1 MVLKNQDWEDLLDSL
16 LKRTCTPFIGK
27 GASAPWIPVSEWAI
41 DMAKDNDYPLEDSS
55 QLSRVAQFVAI
66 ADGSEMTP
74 KNILSRKLEK
84 VRAPDFSLEKNRYTP
99 YAVLADLN
107 LPIYITTNY
116 DRFLEDALRSKG
128 KNPLSEYC
136 LWNDNLKKNVDD
148 KPSAFNK
155 EYVPDESKPLVYH
168 LHGDLNTP
176 ESMVLTQKDFID
188 FVVYLS
194 KESDAVPAISHSY
207 SFVSN

>member
-84 VRAPDFSLEKNRYTP
+84 VRAPDFSLEKNRNTP

-107 LPIYITTNY
+107 LPIYVTTNY
-116 DRFLEDALRSKG
+116 DYLLEESLRSRG
-128 KNPLSEYC
+128 KNPVSEFC
-136 LWNDNLKKNVDD
+136 RWSKVLEESGDN
-148 KPSAFNK
+148 SAFNSN
-155 EYVPDESKPLVYH
+155 YVPTESQPLVYH
-168 LHGDLNTP
+168 LHGGINEP
-176 ESMVLTQKDFID
+176 ASMVLTENDYVDFLIYMSRD
-188 FVVYLS
+188 NGIVTFCDS
-194 KESDAVPAISHSY
+194 
-207 SFVSN
+207 